1 MPADSWRFP
10 AQWSRAVTIIT
21 VAVMVLVVT
30 VDATLLWVT
39 YTTLANQPS
48 RALALVGALLITGVF
63 VVVSLLAPRNYVVGT
78 DGIVVNR
85 LGPSL
90 VIAYECIQE
99 LRRIDSGEIGFAWRI
114 FGSGGFLGWFGWF
127 YSQSLGRFLAYATN
141 QRDLVLIT
149 KTDGTKIVISP
160 YPPDAFLEAVKRK
173 REQAARDTRHL

>member
-1 MPADSWRFP
+1 MPADSLRFP
-10 AQWSRAVTIIT
+10 AHWSRAVAITT
-21 VAVMVLVVT
+21 VAVTIIIVI
-30 VDATLLWVT
+30 VDVTLLWVT
-39 YTTLANQPS
+39 HTTLAGRPI
-48 RALALVGALLITGVF
+48 RVLPIAGALVIAGVF
-63 VVVSLLAPRNYVVGT
+63 VVILLLAPRSYVVGT

-127 YSQSLGRFLAYATN
+127 YSQSLGRFSVYATN

-160 YPPDAFLEAVKRK
+160 YPPDAFLEAVRGK
-173 REQAARDTRHL
+173 REQTA